1 MDRFGSAP
9 PIPYPSAVRSDAERV
24 GAFLRATYGWMAAG
38 IGVTALVALVLA
50 NSPSLV
56 VSIIHNPFGLIGLV
70 IAQFAVVI
78 YLSARVNR
86 IAPTAAAVLFL
97 GYSALTGVTFSIIL
111 LAYTRES
118 IAATFFVCAA
128 MFGALAT
135 YGTLTKRNPSALGQ
149 FMFMGLIGLVI
160 ASLVG
165 LFWHNDMLQF
175 LISFIGVIVFSG
187 LTAAKAQQLT
197 VMALSLPEGQTGSY
211 AVVGALSLYL
221 SFVNLFLSLL
231 RFTGG
236 RRD

>member
-9 PIPYPSAVRSDAERV
+9 VPYPSAVRSDDERV

-50 NSPSLV
+50 NSPALTI
-56 VSIIHNPFGLIGLV
+56 SIIRNPFGLIGLV

-86 IAPTAAAVLFL
+86 VAPTTAAALFL

-118 IAATFFVCAA
+118 IASPFFVCAA
-128 MFGALAT
+128 MFGALAA
-135 YGTLTKRNPSALGQ
+135 YGTLTKRNLSGLGQ

-221 SFVNLFLSLL
+221 SFVN
-231 RFTGG
+231 
-236 RRD
+236 

>member
-9 PIPYPSAVRSDAERV
+9 PVPYPSAVRSDAERV
-24 GAFLRATYGWMAAG
+24 AAFLRATYGWMAAG
-38 IGVTALVALVLA
+38 IGVTALVALALA
-50 NSPSLV
+50 NSPALAI
-56 VSIIHNPFGLIGLV
+56 SIIRNPMGLIGLV

-86 IAPTAAAVLFL
+86 VAPTTAAALFL

-118 IAATFFVCAA
+118 IAATFFICAA
-128 MFGALAT
+128 MFGALAA
-135 YGTLTKRNPSALGQ
+135 YGTLTKRNLSALGQ

-160 ASLVG
+160 ASVVG
-165 LFWHNDMLQF
+165 LFWHNDLLQF